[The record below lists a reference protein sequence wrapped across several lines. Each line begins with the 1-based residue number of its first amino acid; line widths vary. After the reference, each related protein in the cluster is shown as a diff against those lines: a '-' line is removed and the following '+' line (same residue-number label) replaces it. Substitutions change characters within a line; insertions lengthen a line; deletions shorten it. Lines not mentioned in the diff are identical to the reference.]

1 MLDSVHYDDIDEL
14 YDLLQNVEDFIGDLN
29 KLDDDVKDALFMDI
43 SSMISTIA
51 EAVESD

>member
-1 MLDSVHYDDIDEL
+1 MLDLVHYDDIDEL

-29 KLDDDVKDALFMDI
+29 ELDDDVKDALFMDI

>member
-1 MLDSVHYDDIDEL
+1 MLDLVHYDDIDEL

-43 SSMISTIA
+43 SSMISTKA